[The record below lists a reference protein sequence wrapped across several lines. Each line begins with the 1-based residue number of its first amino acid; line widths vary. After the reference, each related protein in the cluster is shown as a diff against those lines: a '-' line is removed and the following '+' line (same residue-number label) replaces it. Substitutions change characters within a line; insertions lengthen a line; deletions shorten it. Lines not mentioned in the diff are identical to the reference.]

1 MIVVFGSINV
11 DLVVPVKALPRPG
24 ETVLGPSYKLVAG
37 GKGANQALAAARAGA
52 MTRMV
57 GAVGRDGFA
66 EVALADM
73 SAAGVDLSGVAR
85 CGAPTGCAVI
95 CVDKAGQNMIAVAAG
110 ANMKVRESQLADGY
124 LGPRSLV
131 AMQMEVPPA
140 QNWALV
146 ARARPM
152 GARLLLNVAPAGQLP
167 EPILPALDWL
177 VVNEI
182 EAGMI
187 AAKLGQGGEDARA
200 AGSALAKATGIA
212 VVVTLGAQGAVA
224 FAAKQGWEIGALAIE
239 PVDTTGAGDAFV
251 GAFAAALDEGA
262 DLPTALRWGST
273 AGALACLSQGAQPSL
288 PARTDIERRMGELA
302 PATKIKK
309 GKS

>member
-11 DLVVPVKALPRPG
+11 DLVVPVKNLPRPG

-37 GKGANQALAAARAGA
+37 GKGANQALAAQRAGA

-66 EVALADM
+66 EVALAEM
-73 SAAGVDLSGVAR
+73 TAAGVDLSAVAR
-85 CGAPTGCAVI
+85 RAAPTGCAVI
-95 CVDKAGQNMIAVAAG
+95 CVDRAGQNMIAVASG
-110 ANMKVRESQLADGY
+110 ANLKARESQLADGF

-140 QNWALV
+140 QNWALA
-146 ARARPM
+146 ARARSL
-152 GARLLLNVAPAGQLP
+152 GSRVLLNVAPAGDLP
-167 EPILPALDWL
+167 GLILPALDWL

-182 EAGMI
+182 EAAMI
-187 AAKLGQGGEDARA
+187 AAKHGLSHDDPRA
-200 AGSALAKATGIA
+200 AASALADIA
-212 VVVTLGAQGAVA
+212 GTTVVVTLGSRGAVA
-224 FAAKQGWEIGALAIE
+224 FSGKQGWEIGAIPIK

-273 AGALACLSQGAQPSL
+273 AGALACLIAGAQPSL
-288 PARTDIERRMGELA
+288 PLRADIERRLSELR
-302 PATKIKK
+302 PATKIRK
-309 GKS
+309 GGA

>member
-73 SAAGVDLSGVAR
+73 AAAGVDLSGVAR
-85 CGAPTGCAVI
+85 RAAPTGCAVI
-95 CVDKAGQNMIAVAAG
+95 CVDKAGQNMIAVASG

-177 VVNEI
+177 VANEI

-224 FAAKQGWEIGALAIE
+224 FEAKQGWEIGALAIE
-239 PVDTTGAGDAFV
+239 PVDTTGAGDNFV
-251 GAFAAALDEGA
+251 GVLAAGLDRGLALEPALRRASAAA
-262 DLPTALRWGST
+262 
-273 AGALACLSQGAQPSL
+273 ALACLAIGAQAAMPDRAAIDAATARL
-288 PARTDIERRMGELA
+288 PA
-302 PATKIKK
+302 
-309 GKS
+309 

>member
-11 DLVVPVKALPRPG
+11 DLVVRVKSLPRPG

-52 MTRMV
+52 LTRMV

-73 SAAGVDLSGVAR
+73 AAAGVDLSGVQR
-85 CGAPTGCAVI
+85 CAAPTGCAVI
-95 CVDKAGQNMIAVAAG
+95 CVDEAGQNQIAVASG
-110 ANMKVRESQLADGY
+110 ANWKARERQLADGL

-131 AMQMEVPPA
+131 VMQMEVPPA

-146 ARARPM
+146 ARARAQ
-152 GARLLLNVAPAGQLP
+152 GARLLLNLAPAGALP
-167 EPILPALDWL
+167 GLILPALDWL

-182 EAGMI
+182 EVDTI
-187 AAKLGQGGEDARA
+187 AAKLRLDRENPRA
-200 AGSALAKATGIA
+200 AGAALAEATGIT
-212 VVVTLGAQGAVA
+212 VVVTLGAEGAVA
-224 FAAKQGWEIGALAIE
+224 FAGKQGWEIGALAIK

-262 DLPTALRWGST
+262 DLPTALRWGSV
-273 AGALACLSQGAQPSL
+273 AGALACLVPGAQPSL
-288 PARTDIERRMGELA
+288 PLRSAIERQLGKLP
-302 PATKIKK
+302 PARKIKK
-309 GKS
+309 GRP

>member
-11 DLVVPVKALPRPG
+11 DLVVPVKNLPRPG

-37 GKGANQALAAARAGA
+37 GKGANQALAAQRAGA

-66 EVALADM
+66 EVALAEM
-73 SAAGVDLSGVAR
+73 TAAGVDLSAVAR
-85 CGAPTGCAVI
+85 RAAPTGCAVI
-95 CVDKAGQNMIAVAAG
+95 CVDRAGQNMIAVASG
-110 ANMKVRESQLADGY
+110 ANLKARESQLADGF

-140 QNWALV
+140 QNWALA
-146 ARARPM
+146 ARARSL
-152 GARLLLNVAPAGQLP
+152 GSRVLLNVAPAGDLP
-167 EPILPALDWL
+167 GLILPALDWL

-182 EAGMI
+182 EAAMI
-187 AAKLGQGGEDARA
+187 AAKHGLSHEDPKAA
-200 AGSALAKATGIA
+200 AGALADIA
-212 VVVTLGAQGAVA
+212 GTTVVVTLGSRGAVA
-224 FAAKQGWEIGALAIE
+224 FSGKQGWEIGAIPIK

-262 DLPTALRWGST
+262 DLATALRWGST
-273 AGALACLSQGAQPSL
+273 AGALACLTAGAQPSL
-288 PARTDIERRMGELA
+288 PLRADIERRLSELP
-302 PATKIKK
+302 PATKIRK
-309 GKS
+309 GRA